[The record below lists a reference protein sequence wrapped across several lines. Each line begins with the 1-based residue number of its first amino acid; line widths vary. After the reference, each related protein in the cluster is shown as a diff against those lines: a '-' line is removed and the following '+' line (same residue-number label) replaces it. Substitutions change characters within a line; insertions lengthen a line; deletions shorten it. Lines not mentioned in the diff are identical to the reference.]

1 MNTNDRRS
9 RESREAAHWWARL
22 GTRSLEDVS
31 REERQEFVRWLR
43 ESPVHVAEMLHM
55 ARVHDALERFKR
67 WGEIPLDPVKA
78 DENVVMLEH
87 MEERRAALGIAIAT
101 PQIKRR
107 NSSSTRFAGFGL
119 AAAAAIVVVVVA
131 FKVLAPTISTDRAER
146 REVSL
151 SDGSIVQLDP
161 ETAVRVQMTTHE
173 RRIILSRGRALFEV
187 AKDPARPFLVMAGDS
202 VVRAVGTVFGVERRN
217 AGVVVTVSEGKV
229 AVLSATSASQGNTER
244 RVQQASGD
252 AEVKNGNGEN
262 AVYVAAGEQITI
274 DGSGIAAV
282 PHVVNAER
290 ALAWADGRLAFE
302 SAPLGEVIEEFNRY
316 NRIQLRLSDNEL
328 ARRPIS
334 GVFETSDVETL
345 IAFVQAGAN
354 VNVVRKDDGEI
365 LLSAAR

>member
-1 MNTNDRRS
+1 MNTIDRRS

-22 GTRSLEDVS
+22 GKQSLEDLS

-55 ARVHDALERFKR
+55 ARVHDALERFKC
-67 WGEIPLDPVKA
+67 WDEIQLDPTRH
-78 DENVVMLEH
+78 DENVVTLERLD
-87 MEERRAALGIAIAT
+87 EREAENASAAHI
-101 PQIKRR
+101 RR
-107 NSSSTRFAGFGL
+107 PDSSRTRFAGFGL
-119 AAAAAIVVVVVA
+119 AAAAAVAAVMVVA
-131 FKVLAPTISTDRAER
+131 FKVLAPTLSTDRAER

-161 ETAVRVQMTTHE
+161 ETAVRVQMTAHE
-173 RRIILSRGRALFEV
+173 RRVVLSRGRALFEV
-187 AKDPARPFLVMAGDS
+187 AKDPARPFLVVVNDS

-217 AGVVVTVSEGKV
+217 ADVVVTVSEGKV
-229 AVLSATSASQGNTER
+229 AVLSAAPAAQGNTAR
-244 RVQQASGD
+244 RGQQTSGD
-252 AEVKNGNGEN
+252 TEVKNGNDEK
-262 AVYVAAGEQITI
+262 VIYVAAGEQTTI
-274 DGSGIAAV
+274 DGSGIAAA

-290 ALAWADGRLAFE
+290 ALGWADGRLAFE

-354 VNVVRKDDGEI
+354 VDVVRKDGGEI
-365 LLSAAR
+365 LISAAQ